1 MKRRYIAE
9 QWNDYLARV
18 IPPNASKLQIKE
30 TKRAFYAGAHSLLMA
45 VCASVS
51 AGDETTPADIEIMTD
66 IQAEAE
72 AFAEDLKAG
81 RA

>member
-9 QWNDYLARV
+9 QWNEYLTRIMPKDAPAIQVR
-18 IPPNASKLQIKE
+18 E

-51 AGDETTPADIEIMTD
+51 AGEETTPADIEIITD
-66 IQAEAE
+66 IQAEVE
-72 AFAEDLKAG
+72 AFAEDLEAG